1 MNNCIEKFLAIQQH
15 VRLYHWMT
23 PVYNQH
29 IVSGELYKALDDL
42 FDTFVET
49 YLGKY
54 DKKPFAFEP
63 FTTVTTSVEKDKL
76 VRHLKHF
83 KQFLLT
89 DMEIFLNSDKMT
101 NSDLKNIRDEIL
113 GKVNHFLFLLRLQ

>member
-1 MNNCIEKFLAIQQH
+1 MDCIRQFLSIQQH

-29 IVSGELYKALDDL
+29 VVSGELYKELDEL

-54 DKKPFAFEP
+54 DKKPFSFEP
-63 FTTVTTSVEKDKL
+63 ITTLTSSVDKDKL
-76 VRHLKHF
+76 LRHLKHF
-83 KQFLLT
+83 KQFLMT

>member
-1 MNNCIEKFLAIQQH
+1 MDCIQQFLAIQQH
-15 VRLYHWMT
+15 IRLYHWLT

-29 IVSGELYKALDDL
+29 VVSGELYKELDDL

-54 DKKPFAFEP
+54 DKKPFSFEP
-63 FTTVTTSVEKDKL
+63 ITTLTSSVEKDKL
-76 VRHLKHF
+76 LRHLKHF
-83 KQFLLT
+83 KQFLMT
-89 DMEIFLNSDKMT
+89 DMEIFLNADKMT